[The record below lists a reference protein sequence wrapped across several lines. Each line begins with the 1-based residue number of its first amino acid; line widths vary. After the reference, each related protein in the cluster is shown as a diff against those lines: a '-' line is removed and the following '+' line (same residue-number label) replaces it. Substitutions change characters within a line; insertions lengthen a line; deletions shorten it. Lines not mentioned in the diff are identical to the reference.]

1 MRNILVVW
9 ALTGL
14 WHGAAWNFVLWG
26 LYYAVLLLLEKALEK
41 PVLQKLPGA
50 LRWGMTMLLVTL
62 GWVLFDRTDMQAL
75 GRALQTLFRFR
86 ATDWAVIAQYHT
98 DALPYLAALPIAAV
112 LSFPVLKKPIERL
125 NETAWGVAVLNVVCI
140 ALLVLCIAALI
151 SERFNPFIYF
161 RF

>member
-1 MRNILVVW
+1 M
-9 ALTGL
+9 
-14 WHGAAWNFVLWG
+14 
-26 LYYAVLLLLEKALEK
+26 
-41 PVLQKLPGA
+41 
-50 LRWGMTMLLVTL
+50 
-62 GWVLFDRTDMQAL
+62 
-75 GRALQTLFRFR
+75 
-86 ATDWAVIAQYHT
+86 IAQYHT

-140 ALLVLCIAALI
+140 ALLAVCVAALI